1 MQLNY
6 TKQIYLAVDA
16 KFEIFDLPVSFDN
29 FTQRCNG
36 KVESVSQCNRIYEQ
50 TKYMYQ
56 CHGLVLIIPLM
67 SSGGSG
73 DDNYFDRGQGEI
85 GLLLTRSGEQLWDVL
100 TPESALSSTWSMSGT
115 NILAIVLVSKFHPGL
130 HLDC

>member
-1 MQLNY
+1 MQLNC

-16 KFEIFDLPVSFDN
+16 KFEIFGFPVSFDN

-50 TKYMYQ
+50 TN
-56 CHGLVLIIPLM
+56 GE
-67 SSGGSG
+67 
-73 DDNYFDRGQGEI
+73 GQGEI
-85 GLLLTRSGEQLWDVL
+85 GLLLTRSGEQLRDVL